1 MKIINSSFEPFI
13 PLNPQHLSPLPSS
26 HLVIPRHPTN
36 TPQTGT
42 RNPPPNPRAD
52 SSHHASRNPLTPR
65 PPPNIRDNALHPLRQ
80 DPDDRHLRRADAGRR
95 EGVLRLPAGHP
106 QLPLLRPQP
115 RGQYRGGLLHDA
127 ECVRGVQGDL
137 RLGSGCV
144 LE

>member
-1 MKIINSSFEPFI
+1 MKIKTLLPTLALIAATTQAATPS
-13 PLNPQHLSPLPSS
+13 PQDH
-26 HLVIPRHPTN
+26 
-36 TPQTGT
+36 
-42 RNPPPNPRAD
+42 
-52 SSHHASRNPLTPR
+52 
-65 PPPNIRDNALHPLRQ
+65 PPNIRDNALHFLRQ

-127 ECVRGVQGDL
+127 ECARGVQGDN